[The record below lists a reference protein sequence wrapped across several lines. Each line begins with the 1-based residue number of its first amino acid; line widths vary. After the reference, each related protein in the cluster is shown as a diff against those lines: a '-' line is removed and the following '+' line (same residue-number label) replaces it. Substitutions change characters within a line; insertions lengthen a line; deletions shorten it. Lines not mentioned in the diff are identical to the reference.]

1 MFKFLIPAIFIFLI
15 VIFWEKIDEKI
26 YKKFNIKL
34 NYIFIIIS
42 FLVLGTLFLLLY
54 F

>member
-15 VIFWEKIDEKI
+15 AIFWEKIDEKI

-42 FLVLGTLFLLLY
+42 LLVLGTLFLLLY